1 MFRTLLRAG
10 GFARAVYKN
19 QRRLDDRPRFLTYTV
34 TFGCNARCIMCDS
47 WKMPTE
53 GDLTVDEVSRIFDD
67 LPTMDAV
74 RLTGGEPF
82 VRKDFPELYRLAEE
96 KLKPLLIHI
105 TTNGFLTDRI
115 VKFCEQRPKK
125 IPLEVLIS
133 LDGVGEKHNHIRGSN
148 IAYKAALKT
157 LTILAGR
164 RKELN
169 IKLAVNQTIVDA
181 DGIEQYRQLREVLR
195 PLGVRHQMVMAY
207 DVSATYN
214 IEKNVD
220 VAPTQFG
227 EFSTFGEFTDDN
239 VRELI
244 GEVEKDMKS
253 LPFVERLAKK
263 YYLRGIKNRLL
274 GEGGVPNPKCVAL
287 NAHLRLFPNGDI
299 PTCQF
304 NSKVAG
310 NLKEQSFKE
319 IWESARFRQQRDWVR
334 ACPGCWAECEVLP
347 SAIYTLDLLKESIL
361 PGRPSR
367 AKGVQSVEGF
377 ASPELVAPED
387 AVPNAP
393 ALIDLDIEPE
403 QEPKPEPVEQGAG

>member
-1 MFRTLLRAG
+1 MKTLRRAFTFLRSW
-10 GFARAVYKN
+10 YHN
-19 QRRLDDRPRFLTYTV
+19 QRRITDQPRFLTYTV

-53 GDLTVDEVSRIFDD
+53 GDLTTEEVGRIFDQ
-67 LPTMDAV
+67 LPQMDAV

-96 KLKPLLIHI
+96 KLDPVFIHI
-105 TTNGFLTDRI
+105 TSNGFLTDRI
-115 VKFCEQRPKK
+115 VKFCEDRPKR
-125 IPLEVLIS
+125 IPLELLIS
-133 LDGVGEKHNHIRGSN
+133 IDGEGDKHNEIRGSS
-148 IAYKAALKT
+148 IAFKSAFKT
-157 LTILAGR
+157 LETLAAR

-169 IKLAVNQTIVDA
+169 LKLAVNQTIVDA
-181 DGIEQYRQLREVLR
+181 DGIEHYRRLRELLK

-214 IEKNVD
+214 LERNID
-220 VAPTQFG
+220 VAPTALG
-227 EFSTFGEFTDDN
+227 EFSTFGEFTDDH

-244 GEVEKDMKS
+244 AEIEADMPS

-287 NAHLRLFPNGDI
+287 NAHLRLFPNGDV

-304 NSKVAG
+304 NSKIAG
-310 NLKEQSFKE
+310 NLRDQSYE
-319 IWESARFRQQRDWVR
+319 ELWNSQLAEQQRNWVR

-361 PGRPSR
+361 PGRPSK
-367 AKGVQSVEGF
+367 AKGVQQSEAF
-377 ASPELVAPED
+377 ASAELIAPED
-387 AVPNAP
+387 AKPNAP
-393 ALIDLDIEPE
+393 EL
-403 QEPKPEPVEQGAG
+403 VEISVGGED